1 MNRKDIISNIIEK
14 RKPLAEKIK
23 KVKENLRK
31 LNLAI
36 NTLERKRQELLQQ
49 SNYSSKW
56 NQSLQ
61 SIDFS
66 NILLKISNE
75 QEALEKL
82 RLRFERPTLN
92 LGVVGIARQGKSRLL
107 QSLTGLSP
115 NEIPDG
121 DKGHCTGARSII
133 YHRPQVATYGM
144 VWFHTEESFLKQVIK
159 PYFEKLSLGEA
170 PDTIEEFAQPLPRLS
185 DEHAS
190 NPISD
195 AKYRYLQKYHE
206 HLHEYRDLLKTESP
220 RQIEQKEIR
229 QYVAQDDIQGN
240 RNYFN
245 YLAIQRV
252 NLFCE
257 YPNTDV
263 ADIALVDMPGLGDTG
278 VGAEEELIR
287 ILGEEVDAVMFVRLP
302 KSSGDDWLKYDI
314 ELYGT
319 AKQALLDRLPINKWS
334 FMILNRTEASSG
346 KGDNLAQCDFLVKR
360 LDHTPI
366 KVVEPVIVANCANPE
381 EANTKILDRVLDYL
395 VKNIELLD
403 NEYSSF
409 CDRELL
415 LIHKEVNTQL
425 NNALSALGNP
435 AVMADAIA
443 PGEFRRLF
451 KPIWQKLANG
461 LEQLLRDL
469 RESGEKERIKKAF
482 SDKIQDVKKYCQES
496 KQEVIPSLEEIDE
509 VRNIKEGSYENAYN
523 FFLNKCRTHLSRQ
536 FLKIDNGLEE
546 LINGVK
552 SQVTDVLIDAGKLGS
567 LTDAQGAEFLKFMAE
582 YLSEYPDSLKK
593 LQEGFQLLSDFHL
606 SYRNLFQH
614 RIREQLDDITPDRKS
629 LNLTS
634 NPSADEILDK
644 LNLLYEKVKAKCI
657 EELEEFASEPGD
669 AAFGIVEEFVD
680 QVLRSKDAE
689 DAWQD
694 FYENERAQIWASEFA
709 QERKLNEI
717 RKNWLNLV
725 ERAAVSN
732 QLDSMVILN

>member
-1 MNRKDIISNIIEK
+1 MTRSDKISHIIKK

-23 KVKENLRK
+23 KVKENLGK

-36 NTLERKRQELLQQ
+36 HLLERKRKELLQQ
-49 SNYSSKW
+49 SNYSKW
-56 NQSLQ
+56 DESLQ
-61 SIDFS
+61 EIDFS
-66 NILLKISNE
+66 NSLLRIGKE

-92 LGVVGIARQGKSRLL
+92 LGVVGMARQGKSRLL
-107 QSLTGLSP
+107 QSLTGLSA

-144 VWFHTEESFLKQVIK
+144 VWYHTEESFLKQVIR

-170 PDTIEEFAQPLPRLS
+170 PTTIEEFAQTLPSLP
-185 DEHAS
+185 DEHAR

-195 AKYRYLQKYHE
+195 AQYRYLQKYHNNFS
-206 HLHEYRDLLKTESP
+206 EYRDLLRKESP
-220 RQIEQKEIR
+220 HQIGQNDIR

-278 VGAEEELIR
+278 IGAEEELIR
-287 ILGEEVDAVMFVRLP
+287 ILGEEVDTVMFVRLP

-314 ELYGT
+314 ELYST

-334 FMILNRTEASSG
+334 FVILNRTEASSG
-346 KGDNLAQCDFLVKR
+346 KGDNLQQCDYLVER
-360 LDHTPI
+360 LEHTPI
-366 KVVEPVIVANCANPE
+366 KVVEPVIVANCANKE

-395 VKNIELLD
+395 AQNIELLD

-415 LIHKEVNTQL
+415 LIHKEINTQL
-425 NNALSALGNP
+425 NNARYALGTP
-435 AVMADAIA
+435 ASVADAIT
-443 PGEFRRLF
+443 PSEFRRLF
-451 KPIWQKLANG
+451 RPIWQLLTSG
-461 LEQLLRDL
+461 LEDLLRDL
-469 RESGEKERIKKAF
+469 RESGEKERIKKLF
-482 SDKIQDVKKYCQES
+482 SDKIQGVKKNCQES
-496 KQEVIPSLEEIDE
+496 KQEVIPTLEEIE
-509 VRNIKEGSYENAYN
+509 EMRNIKEGSYENAYN
-523 FFLNKCRTHLSRQ
+523 AFLNKCRTHLSKQ
-536 FLKIDNGLEE
+536 FLKIDDGLEE
-546 LINGVK
+546 LIGGVK
-552 SQVTDVLIDAGKLGS
+552 AAVADVLIDAGKLGS
-567 LTDAQGAEFLKFMAE
+567 LSEARGSEFLKFMTE
-582 YLSEYPDSLKK
+582 FLPESPDSLKQLK
-593 LQEGFQLLSDFHL
+593 EGFKLLSEFHI

-629 LNLTS
+629 LNLAP
-634 NPSADEILDK
+634 NPTAEEILDK
-644 LNLLYEKVKAKCI
+644 LNLLYDKVKSRCI
-657 EELEEFASEPGD
+657 EELEEFSSEPGD

-689 DAWQD
+689 DGWQD
-694 FYENERAQIWASEFA
+694 FYEKERAQIWASEFA
-709 QERKLNEI
+709 RERKLNII
-717 RKNWLNLV
+717 RKDWLNLV
-725 ERAAVSN
+725 EQAAVSN